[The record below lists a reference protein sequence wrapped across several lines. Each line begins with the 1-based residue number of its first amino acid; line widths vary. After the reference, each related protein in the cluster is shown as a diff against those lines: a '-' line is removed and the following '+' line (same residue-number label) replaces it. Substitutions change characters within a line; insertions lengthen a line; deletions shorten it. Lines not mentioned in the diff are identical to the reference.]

1 MRSVWKGAVAFGLVN
16 VPVRLYSATTDHD
29 IRFHQVHRGDGGRI
43 RYKRT
48 CDVCGQEVSY
58 AEIDKGYETDDG
70 RVVTLTKEDFESLP
84 VASGHEIDV
93 VEFVPADDV
102 DPLLLD
108 RSYYLE
114 PDEKALKPYALLR
127 EALAETERMALV
139 KIALRQR
146 ESLAVLRVRDK
157 VIVLQT
163 MLWPDELRQ
172 PEFPLLDRE
181 VTVRRQEV
189 TMASSLVESLA
200 APFEPARFEDDY
212 KAALEALIDAKLT
225 GGEVRSIEPGA
236 AKADDGDLDDLVS
249 ALRRSVDAAKARS
262 GASGSA
268 RPRPPRRRVHRRLPP
283 RRRPPARLPRPRRHR
298 PRRHPRREGT
308 RQVNGE
314 EGTGEED
321 GRQDRLHSPL
331 GLSRT
336 HGLAASS
343 GARTDGGSAHGAV
356 PVQRRLDAL
365 LVGRDL
371 TWTERG
377 AVSGGVDEMRLP
389 ELIQHLGALTH
400 QWRRETESACRARPQ
415 SDCLHR
421 PLRHREDQLEE
432 LTSRGRR
439 GGGHVPRLAKCRLVL
454 PELCEPVRE
463 VGDVRRAQRLVPITD
478 PDRWRLSDRGAE
490 EVAAEHRLDGRPV
503 QLGRTTDHG
512 ADLAAAVRRE
522 HTLSQPCT

>member
-225 GGEVRSIEPGA
+225 GGEVRTVEPGV
-236 AKADDGDLDDLVS
+236 AKDDDADLDDLVS

-262 GASGSA
+262 GGGSGSGTA
-268 RPRPPRRRVHRRLPP
+268 RTAAAKGAPKAP
-283 RRRPPARLPRPRRHR
+283 
-298 PRRHPRREGT
+298 T
-308 RQVNGE
+308 
-314 EGTGEED
+314 
-321 GRQDRLHSPL
+321 SKK
-331 GLSRT
+331 
-336 HGLAASS
+336 AASKTAADKKS
-343 GARTDGGSAHGAV
+343 APAKKAPAKKTTAKTASARQSA
-356 PVQRRLDAL
+356 
-365 LVGRDL
+365 
-371 TWTERG
+371 
-377 AVSGGVDEMRLP
+377 
-389 ELIQHLGALTH
+389 
-400 QWRRETESACRARPQ
+400 
-415 SDCLHR
+415 
-421 PLRHREDQLEE
+421 
-432 LTSRGRR
+432 
-439 GGGHVPRLAKCRLVL
+439 
-454 PELCEPVRE
+454 
-463 VGDVRRAQRLVPITD
+463 
-478 PDRWRLSDRGAE
+478 
-490 EVAAEHRLDGRPV
+490 
-503 QLGRTTDHG
+503 
-512 ADLAAAVRRE
+512 
-522 HTLSQPCT
+522 